1 MTPKRFVTI
10 LVAVLCLSALG
21 LTQTTRWNAQ
31 DLRTLKSLSLTR
43 LEPLAPDPT
52 NRVSD
57 DIAAARLGHML
68 FFDVRLSGN
77 GEVSC
82 ATCHDPKKNFTD
94 GQSLA
99 EGMGTTGRNTP
110 SIVGSGH
117 SKWLFWDGRAD
128 SLWAQALGPLEAAAE
143 HGTNRMFVLRLVA
156 QHYREDYEAIF
167 GPLPAVVS
175 QPRYPQV
182 ESAFSSDE
190 VQSAWRSLPDAAQ
203 RAVNRVF
210 ANVGKALAAYERR
223 INPGQTRF
231 DAYLNT
237 LASSDAKNN
246 AVLTPSETNGLE
258 LFIGKAG
265 CVSCHNGPL
274 LTDGLFHNTDVPPN
288 RDLETADIGRA
299 GGLLEL
305 LNSDFNCKSWLSDAP
320 NRCAKLEQAK
330 SELESQGGAATA
342 GVNAFK
348 TPSLRGA
355 AQTAPYM
362 HAGQFSSLRRVLEHY
377 SAAPNAEQNDSELRP
392 LNLSTTEIANLEA
405 FLKTL
410 SAAPTAPTQFLK
422 DPFRP

>member
-1 MTPKRFVTI
+1 M
-10 LVAVLCLSALG
+10 LCLSALG

-31 DLRTLKSLSLTR
+31 DLRTLKSLSLNR

-99 EGMGTTGRNTP
+99 EGMGTAGRNTP

-167 GPLPAVVS
+167 GPLPALVS

-190 VQSAWRSLPDAAQ
+190 AQSAWKSLPDAAQ

-210 ANVGKALAAYERR
+210 ANVGKAIAAYERR
-223 INPGQTRF
+223 VNPGLTRF
-231 DAYLNT
+231 DAYIGS
-237 LASSDAKNN
+237 LASSDTKNN
-246 AVLTPSETNGLE
+246 AALTPSETNGLE

-299 GGLLEL
+299 GGLLDL

-330 SELESQGGAATA
+330 SELGGQGGEATT

-348 TPSLRGA
+348 TPSLRGV

-362 HAGQFSSLRRVLEHY
+362 HAGQFSNLRRVLEHY
-377 SAAPNAEQNDSELRP
+377 SNAPNAEQNDSELRP
-392 LNLSTTEIANLEA
+392 ANLTTGEIADLEA

-410 SAAPTAPTQFLK
+410 SAAPIAPTQFLK

>member
-10 LVAVLCLSALG
+10 LLAVLCLSALG

-31 DLRTLKSLSLTR
+31 DLRTLKSLSLNR

-99 EGMGTTGRNTP
+99 EGMGTAGRNTP

-167 GPLPAVVS
+167 GPLPVLVS

-182 ESAFSSDE
+182 QSAFSSDE
-190 VQSAWRSLPDAAQ
+190 AQSAWKGLPDAAQ

-223 INPGQTRF
+223 INPGPTRF
-231 DAYLNT
+231 DAYIGSLT
-237 LASSDAKNN
+237 SSDTKSN
-246 AVLTPSETNGLE
+246 AALTPSETNGLE

-330 SELESQGGAATA
+330 SELEAQGGEATS

-348 TPSLRGA
+348 TPSLRGV

-362 HAGQFSSLRRVLEHY
+362 HAGQFSNLRRVLEHY
-377 SAAPNAEQNDSELRP
+377 SSAPNAEQNDSELRP
-392 LNLSTTEIANLEA
+392 ANLSTGEIADLEA